1 MGETT
6 VLVIAKLIV
15 LAVYVGYAAVVYW
28 RLRTSSELQAEIA
41 ETRSWVRCTPP
52 WHLFADVLLPAM
64 PLIAELTCVI
74 NGLLWPVEMFT
85 RPWWSREV
93 G

>member
-1 MGETT
+1 M
-6 VLVIAKLIV
+6 LVIAKL
-15 LAVYVGYAAVVYW
+15 AVIAMYVGYAAVVYW

-52 WHLFADVLLPAM
+52 WHLFADLLLPAM
-64 PLIAELTCVI
+64 PLITELTCVI
-74 NGLLWPVEMFT
+74 NGFLWPVEVLT
-85 RPWWSREV
+85 RPWRSRKE